1 MNDDNFTTISSK
13 QRVKVVNDL
22 LQKEGND
29 LRKVADTLKIKYS
42 TFTKLMQ
49 ENDYVYIKRLGQY
62 CKFVQDDSL
71 IVEDPTSDSDEVAY
85 IKENFAI
92 LQSLIE
98 SRKGNYDFTLD
109 KRIYHSSSKTVTKN
123 FRISDDIYK
132 LFAKTCDEEFPH
144 LKLQDI
150 IAQLLLTFTDQ
161 YANQNNI

>member
-1 MNDDNFTTISSK
+1 MNKDNFATLNSK
-13 QRVKVVNDL
+13 QRVKIVNNL

-29 LRKVADTLKIKYS
+29 LRKVANIIGIKYS

-49 ENDYVYIKRLGQY
+49 EDDYVYIKRLGMY
-62 CKFVQDDSL
+62 CKFVQDERL
-71 IVEDPTSDSDEVAY
+71 IVGDTASDSDEIAY

-92 LQSLIE
+92 IQSLIE
-98 SRKGNYDFTLD
+98 SRKGNIDFILD

-132 LFAKTCDEEFPH
+132 LFAKTCDEQFPH

-150 IAQLLLTFTDQ
+150 IAQLLLAFTDQ
-161 YANQNNI
+161 YFNQN